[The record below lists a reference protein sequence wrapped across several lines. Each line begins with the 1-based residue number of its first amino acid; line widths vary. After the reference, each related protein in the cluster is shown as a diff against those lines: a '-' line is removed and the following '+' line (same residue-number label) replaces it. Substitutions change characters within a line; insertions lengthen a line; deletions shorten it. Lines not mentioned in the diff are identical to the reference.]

1 MPKLK
6 SKKILA
12 PEKQFLAF
20 PDHYVNLPGK
30 IEFTEL
36 AKLATTDVDTYGE
49 KSGKVIA
56 RGTLVHMAADG
67 VVTKPTYS
75 AETTTGTTGTKAN
88 AVLFNTIDIEDFDGK
103 TDPYVNAAVLVHG
116 FVRKDRLI
124 GDKDAIEFSDMI
136 HVVNN

>member
-30 IEFTEL
+30 IAFAEL
-36 AKLATTDVDTYGE
+36 AKLATTDVATYGE

-56 RGTLVHMAADG
+56 RGTLVHMDEDG
-67 VVTKPTYS
+67 NVTKPTYS
-75 AETTTGTTGTKAN
+75 KTVTDGTKAN
-88 AVLFNTIDIEDFDGK
+88 AVLFNTIDIEDYDEK

-124 GDKDAIEFSDMI
+124 GDKDAIEFSDLI

>member
-30 IEFTEL
+30 IAFAEL
-36 AKLATTDVDTYGE
+36 ANLATTDVDTYGE

-56 RGTLVHMAADG
+56 RGTLVHMDEDG
-67 VVTKPTYS
+67 NVTKPTF
-75 AETTTGTTGTKAN
+75 AADAATGTKAN
-88 AVLFNTIDIEDFDGK
+88 AILFNTIDIEDYDK
-103 TDPYVNAAVLVHG
+103 VTDPYVNAAVLVHG

-124 GDKDAIEFSDMI
+124 GDKDAIEFSDLI

>member
-30 IEFTEL
+30 IAFAEL
-36 AKLATTDVDTYGE
+36 AKLATTDVATYGE

-56 RGTLVHMAADG
+56 RGTLVHMDEDG
-67 VVTKPTYS
+67 VVTKPTFT
-75 AETTTGTTGTKAN
+75 AATANGTKAN
-88 AVLFNTIDIEDFDGK
+88 AVLFNTIDIEDYDAV
-103 TDPYVNAAVLVHG
+103 TDPYVNASILVHG
-116 FVRKDRLI
+116 FVRKDRLL
-124 GDKDAIEFSDMI
+124 GDKDAIEFGDLI
-136 HVVNN
+136 HVVNK

>member
-1 MPKLK
+1 MPKLRT
-6 SKKILA
+6 KKILP

-30 IEFTEL
+30 IAFAEL
-36 AKLATTDVDTYGE
+36 DKLKTVDADTYGE

-56 RGTLVHMAADG
+56 RGTLVYMDADG
-67 VVTKPTYS
+67 NVSKPTYS
-75 AETTTGTTGTKAN
+75 ASATGGTKAN
-88 AVLFNTIDIEDFDGK
+88 AVLFNTIDIEDFDAK

-124 GDKDAIEFSDMI
+124 GDTANLNFSDLI
-136 HVVNN
+136 HVVDK

>member
-30 IEFTEL
+30 IAFAEL
-36 AKLATTDVDTYGE
+36 AKLATTDVATYGE

-56 RGTLVHMAADG
+56 RGTLVHMDEDG

-75 AETTTGTTGTKAN
+75 KTVTDGTKAN
-88 AVLFNTIDIEDFDGK
+88 AVLFNTIDIEDYDEK
-103 TDPYVNAAVLVHG
+103 TDPYVNASILVHG
-116 FVRKDRLI
+116 FVRKDRLL
-124 GDKDAIEFSDMI
+124 GDKNAIEFGDLI
-136 HVVNN
+136 HVVNK

>member
-30 IEFTEL
+30 IAFTEL
-36 AKLATTDVDTYGE
+36 AKLATTDADTYGE
-49 KSGKVIA
+49 KSDKVIA
-56 RGTLVHMAADG
+56 RGTLVHMDADG

-75 AETTTGTTGTKAN
+75 AEATTGTKAN
-88 AVLFNTIDIEDFDGK
+88 AVLFNTIDIEDFDEK

-124 GDKDAIEFSDMI
+124 GDKDAIEFGDLI

>member
-30 IEFTEL
+30 IAFEEL
-36 AKLATTDVDTYGE
+36 AKLATTDVATYGE

-56 RGTLVHMAADG
+56 RGTLVHMDENG
-67 VVTKPTYS
+67 NVTKPTYS
-75 AETTTGTTGTKAN
+75 KTATDGTKAN
-88 AVLFNTIDIEDFDGK
+88 AVLFNTIDIEDYDDK

-124 GDKDAIEFSDMI
+124 GDKVAIEFSDLI

>member
-30 IEFTEL
+30 IAFAEL
-36 AKLATTDVDTYGE
+36 AKLATTDADTYGE

-56 RGTLVHMAADG
+56 RGTLVHMDEDG
-67 VVTKPTYS
+67 NVTKPTYS
-75 AETTTGTTGTKAN
+75 KTVADGTKAN
-88 AVLFNTIDIEDFDGK
+88 AVLFNTIDIEDYDEK

-124 GDKDAIEFSDMI
+124 GDKDAIEFSDLI

>member
-1 MPKLK
+1 MPKLRT
-6 SKKILA
+6 KKILP
-12 PEKQFLAF
+12 PERQFLAF

-30 IEFTEL
+30 IAFAEL
-36 AKLATTDVDTYGE
+36 AKLATTDVATYGE

-56 RGTLVHMAADG
+56 RGTLVHMDADG

-75 AETTTGTTGTKAN
+75 STVTSGTKAN
-88 AVLFNTIDIEDFDGK
+88 AILFNTIDIEDFDED

-124 GDKDAIEFSDMI
+124 GDKTNLNFSDLI
-136 HVVNN
+136 HVVDK

>member
-30 IEFTEL
+30 IAFAEL
-36 AKLATTDVDTYGE
+36 AKLATTDVATYGE

-56 RGTLVHMAADG
+56 RGTLVYMDADG
-67 VVTKPTYS
+67 NVSKPTF
-75 AETTTGTTGTKAN
+75 TTGAAEGTKAN
-88 AVLFNTIDIEDFDGK
+88 AVLFNTIDIEDYDVK

-124 GDKDAIEFSDMI
+124 GDKDAIEFSDLI

>member
-30 IEFTEL
+30 IAFEEL
-36 AKLATTDVDTYGE
+36 AKLATTDVATYGE

-56 RGTLVHMAADG
+56 RGTLVHMNEAG

-75 AETTTGTTGTKAN
+75 KTVTDGTKAN
-88 AVLFNTIDIEDFDGK
+88 AVLFNTIDIEDYDEK

-124 GDKDAIEFSDMI
+124 GDKDAIEFSDLI

>member
-30 IEFTEL
+30 IAFAEL
-36 AKLATTDVDTYGE
+36 AKLATTDVATYGE

-56 RGTLVHMAADG
+56 RGTLVHMDADG
-67 VVTKPTYS
+67 NVTKPTYS
-75 AETTTGTTGTKAN
+75 KTVTDGTKAN
-88 AVLFNTIDIEDFDGK
+88 AVLFNTIDIEDYDEK
-103 TDPYVNAAVLVHG
+103 TDPYINAAVLVHG

-124 GDKDAIEFSDMI
+124 GDKENLDFSDLI

>member
-30 IEFTEL
+30 IAFAEL
-36 AKLATTDVDTYGE
+36 AKLATTDADTYGE

-56 RGTLVHMAADG
+56 RGTLVHMDEDG
-67 VVTKPTYS
+67 NVTKPTYS
-75 AETTTGTTGTKAN
+75 RTVTDGTKAN
-88 AVLFNTIDIEDFDGK
+88 AVLFNTIDIEDYDEK

-116 FVRKDRLI
+116 FVRKDRLL
-124 GDKDAIEFSDMI
+124 GDKDVIEFSDLI

>member
-30 IEFTEL
+30 IAFAEL
-36 AKLATTDVDTYGE
+36 AELATTNVATYGE

-56 RGTLVHMAADG
+56 RGTLVHMDEDG
-67 VVTKPTYS
+67 NVTKPTYS
-75 AETTTGTTGTKAN
+75 KTVTDGTKAN
-88 AVLFNTIDIEDFDGK
+88 AVLFNTIDIEDYDEK

-124 GDKDAIEFSDMI
+124 GDKDAIEFSDLI

>member
-30 IEFTEL
+30 IAFTEL
-36 AKLATTDVDTYGE
+36 AKLATTDVATYGE

-56 RGTLVHMAADG
+56 RGTLVHMDEDG
-67 VVTKPTYS
+67 VVTKPTFT
-75 AETTTGTTGTKAN
+75 AAAAKGTKAN
-88 AVLFNTIDIEDFDGK
+88 AVLFNTIDIEDYDAV
-103 TDPYVNAAVLVHG
+103 TDPYVNASILVHG
-116 FVRKDRLI
+116 FVRKDRLL
-124 GDKDAIEFSDMI
+124 GDKDAIEFGDLI
-136 HVVNN
+136 HVVNK

>member
-30 IEFTEL
+30 IAFAEL
-36 AKLATTDVDTYGE
+36 AKLATTDADTYGE

-56 RGTLVHMAADG
+56 RGTLVHMDEDG
-67 VVTKPTYS
+67 NVTKPTYS
-75 AETTTGTTGTKAN
+75 KTVTDGTKAN
-88 AVLFNTIDIEDFDGK
+88 AVLFNTIDIEDYDEK
-103 TDPYVNAAVLVHG
+103 TDRYVNAAVLVHG
-116 FVRKDRLI
+116 FVRKDRLL
-124 GDKDAIEFSDMI
+124 GDKDAIEFSDLI

>member
-30 IEFTEL
+30 IAFAEL
-36 AKLATTDVDTYGE
+36 ANLATTDVATYGE

-56 RGTLVHMAADG
+56 RGTLVHMNEDG
-67 VVTKPTYS
+67 KVTKPTYS
-75 AETTTGTTGTKAN
+75 KTVTDGTKAN
-88 AVLFNTIDIEDFDGK
+88 AVLFNTIDIEDYDEK

-124 GDKDAIEFSDMI
+124 GDKDAIEFSDLI

>member
-30 IEFTEL
+30 IAFAEL
-36 AKLATTDVDTYGE
+36 AKLATTDADTYGE
-49 KSGKVIA
+49 KSGKIIA
-56 RGTLVHMAADG
+56 RGTLVHMDEDG
-67 VVTKPTYS
+67 NVTKPTYS
-75 AETTTGTTGTKAN
+75 KTVTDGTKAN
-88 AVLFNTIDIEDFDGK
+88 AVLFNTIDIEDYDEK

-116 FVRKDRLI
+116 FVRKDRLL
-124 GDKDAIEFSDMI
+124 GDKDAIEFSDLI

>member
-30 IEFTEL
+30 IAFTEL
-36 AKLATTDVDTYGE
+36 ANLATTDIATYGE
-49 KSGKVIA
+49 KSDKVIA
-56 RGTLVHMAADG
+56 RGTLVHMDEDG
-67 VVTKPTYS
+67 NVTKPTYS
-75 AETTTGTTGTKAN
+75 KTVTDGTKAN
-88 AVLFNTIDIEDFDGK
+88 AVLFNTIDIEDYDEK

-124 GDKDAIEFSDMI
+124 GDKDAIEFSDLI

>member
-30 IEFTEL
+30 IAFEEL
-36 AKLATTDVDTYGE
+36 AKLATTDADTYGE

-56 RGTLVHMAADG
+56 RGTLVHMDEDG
-67 VVTKPTYS
+67 NVTKPTYS
-75 AETTTGTTGTKAN
+75 KTVTDGTKAN
-88 AVLFNTIDIEDFDGK
+88 AVLFNTIDIEDYDEK

-124 GDKDAIEFSDMI
+124 GDKENLDFSDLI

>member
-30 IEFTEL
+30 IAFAEL
-36 AKLATTDVDTYGE
+36 AKLATTDVATYGE

-56 RGTLVHMAADG
+56 RGTLVHMNEDG

-75 AETTTGTTGTKAN
+75 KTVTDGTKAN
-88 AVLFNTIDIEDFDGK
+88 AVLFNTIDIEDYDEK

-124 GDKDAIEFSDMI
+124 GDKDAIEFSDLI

>member
-30 IEFTEL
+30 IAFAEL
-36 AKLATTDVDTYGE
+36 AKLATTDADTYGE

-56 RGTLVHMAADG
+56 RGTLVHMDADG

-75 AETTTGTTGTKAN
+75 VKVTDGTKAN
-88 AVLFNTIDIEDFDGK
+88 AVLFNTIDIEDYDAV
-103 TDPYVNAAVLVHG
+103 TDPYVNASILVHG
-116 FVRKDRLI
+116 FVRKDRLL
-124 GDKDAIEFSDMI
+124 GDTENLDFGDMI
-136 HVVNN
+136 HVVNK

>member
-30 IEFTEL
+30 IAFAEL
-36 AKLATTDVDTYGE
+36 AKLATTDADTYGE

-56 RGTLVHMAADG
+56 RGTLVHMDADG

-75 AETTTGTTGTKAN
+75 TEATTGTKAN
-88 AVLFNTIDIEDFDGK
+88 AVLFNTIDIADFDEK

-116 FVRKDRLI
+116 FVRKDRLL
-124 GDKDAIEFSDMI
+124 GDKDAIEFGDLI

>member
-30 IEFTEL
+30 IAFAEL
-36 AKLATTDVDTYGE
+36 AKLATTDADTYGE

-56 RGTLVHMAADG
+56 RGTLVHMDEDG
-67 VVTKPTYS
+67 NVTKPTYS
-75 AETTTGTTGTKAN
+75 KTVTDGTKAN
-88 AVLFNTIDIEDFDGK
+88 AVLFNTIDIEDYDEK
-103 TDPYVNAAVLVHG
+103 TDLYVNAAVLVHG
-116 FVRKDRLI
+116 FVRKDRLL
-124 GDKDAIEFSDMI
+124 GDKDAIEFSDLI
-136 HVVNN
+136 HVVNK

>member
-30 IEFTEL
+30 IAFAEL
-36 AKLATTDVDTYGE
+36 AKLATTDVATYGE
-49 KSGKVIA
+49 KSDKVIA
-56 RGTLVHMAADG
+56 RGTLVHMDEDG
-67 VVTKPTYS
+67 NVTKPTFT
-75 AETTTGTTGTKAN
+75 AAAAIGTKAN
-88 AVLFNTIDIEDFDGK
+88 AVLFNTIDIEDYDAV
-103 TDPYVNAAVLVHG
+103 TDPYVNAVVLVHG
-116 FVRKDRLI
+116 FVRKDRLL
-124 GDKDAIEFSDMI
+124 GDKDAIEFGDLI

>member
-30 IEFTEL
+30 IAFAEL
-36 AKLATTDVDTYGE
+36 ANLATTDVATYGE

-56 RGTLVHMAADG
+56 RGTLVHMDEDG
-67 VVTKPTYS
+67 NVTKPTYS
-75 AETTTGTTGTKAN
+75 NSKTVTDGTKAN
-88 AVLFNTIDIEDFDGK
+88 AVLFNTIDIEDYDEK

-124 GDKDAIEFSDMI
+124 GDKDAIEFSDLI

>member
-1 MPKLK
+1 MPKLRT
-6 SKKILA
+6 KKILP

-30 IEFTEL
+30 IPFTEL
-36 AKLATTDVDTYGE
+36 DKLKTVDVDTYGE

-56 RGTLVHMAADG
+56 RGTLVYMDADG
-67 VVTKPTYS
+67 NVSKPTYS
-75 AETTTGTTGTKAN
+75 ASATSGTKAN
-88 AVLFNTIDIEDFDGK
+88 AVLFNTIDIEDFDAT

-124 GDKDAIEFSDMI
+124 GDTANLDFSDLI
-136 HVVNN
+136 HVVNK

>member
-1 MPKLK
+1 MPKLR

-30 IEFTEL
+30 IAFAEL
-36 AKLATTDVDTYGE
+36 AKLATTDVATYGE

-56 RGTLVHMAADG
+56 RGTLVHMDEDG
-67 VVTKPTYS
+67 VVTKPTFT
-75 AETTTGTTGTKAN
+75 AAAATGTKAN
-88 AVLFNTIDIEDFDGK
+88 AILFNTIDIEDYDAK

-116 FVRKDRLI
+116 FVRKDRLL
-124 GDKDAIEFSDMI
+124 GDKDAIEFGDLI

>member
-1 MPKLK
+1 MPKLRT
-6 SKKILA
+6 KKILP
-12 PEKQFLAF
+12 PERQFLAF

-30 IEFTEL
+30 IAFAEL
-36 AKLATTDVDTYGE
+36 AKLATTDEATYGE

-56 RGTLVHMAADG
+56 RGTLVHMDADG
-67 VVTKPTYS
+67 VVTKPT
-75 AETTTGTTGTKAN
+75 ATVKAN
-88 AVLFNTIDIEDFDGK
+88 AVLFNTIDIEDFDAV

-124 GDKDAIEFSDMI
+124 GDAANVEFGDLI